1 MITMKRH
8 TTRRGLL
15 GLSVAVAL
23 LAPGMALAQSAKEQE
38 LEARIAQLEKTVAE
52 LTALQRQTR
61 GEVVEARQD
70 VAAVKAAQD
79 AKPAAAARPVQ
90 PGTIM
95 PAANPGT
102 AFTYGGFIKMDAMVT
117 DTDGGKIADGGA
129 GRMFHLPASIPVGGT
144 AAVDPYTDFGAQFSR
159 FWFSA
164 DHVTDGGA
172 KVKAYIEADFFG
184 GGSANLGN
192 ETSTNTHGVTVR
204 QAYVSWNEW
213 LAGQSWSNFMD
224 TSALPDAVDFVGVT
238 DGTIFVRQAQLR
250 YTKGPWSFSLENPQ
264 TTVQN
269 SSARFNS
276 GDNAFPDATARWQK
290 KGDWGHFSVAALLR
304 QYKVPTDYAQGASVS
319 VSGRFNLG
327 KNDDIRD
334 AINAGDGLGRYLG
347 FGIAPDVAIDA
358 RGELHPVGAV
368 GGFISWRH
376 AFNAKLRG
384 NLMFAAARFDNDTNL
399 TGLGITRGTES
410 LHANLI
416 YSPIPRLDVG
426 AELGWGRRTLESGAE
441 GDIKRI
447 HTTVKYS
454 F

>member
-1 MITMKRH
+1 MNTKQQRK
-8 TTRRGLL
+8 LL
-15 GLSVAVAL
+15 GLCVTLAL
-23 LAPGMALAQSAKEQE
+23 VAPGLAFGQSRKEKE
-38 LEARIAQLEKTVAE
+38 LEARVAQLEQIVAQ
-52 LTALQRQTR
+52 LQAQQQDTR
-61 GEVVEARQD
+61 SQVQ
-70 VAAVKAAQD
+70 AAQQQVEQVRVAQE
-79 AKPAAAARPVQ
+79 AKPASTTAPNPVQ
-90 PGTIM
+90 SGTILPGASPGTRF
-95 PAANPGT
+95 G
-102 AFTYGGFIKMDAMVT
+102 YGGFIKMDAMVT

-129 GRMFHLPASIPVGGT
+129 GRMFHLPSSIPVGGR

-164 DHVTDGGA
+164 DHASGGH

-184 GGSANLGN
+184 GGSNNIGN
-192 ETSTNTHGVTVR
+192 ETSTNTHAVTLR

-269 SSARFNS
+269 STARFNS
-276 GDNAFPDATARWQK
+276 GDNAWPDATARWQK

-304 QYKVPTDYAQGASVS
+304 QYKVPTDYVQGASVS
-319 VSGRFNLG
+319 VSGRFNVG
-327 KNDDIRD
+327 KNDDIRY
-334 AINAGDGLGRYLG
+334 AINAGEGLGRYLG

-358 RGELHPVGAV
+358 RGQLHPVGAV
-368 GGFISWRH
+368 GGFIAWRH
-376 AFNAKLRG
+376 AFNERLRG
-384 NLMFAAARFDNDTNL
+384 NLMAAAARFDNDTAL
-399 TGLGITRGTES
+399 TGLGITRSTQS

-416 YSPIPRLDVG
+416 WSPIPKLDVG
-426 AELGWGRRTLESGAE
+426 AELGWGERTLETGQSGE
-441 GDIKRI
+441 IKRVQ
-447 HTTVKYS
+447 TSVKYS